1 MRALLFALALVA
13 LPAAAQPDASVVPD
27 SAPAW
32 LPMAAAVT
40 QARSE
45 QKVMLVHAYA
55 VWCGWCARMDRET
68 YTDPAV
74 QAFVA
79 EHFVATRLDLEGT
92 AEVPFFDHTLS
103 MAALGRAFG
112 VAGTPTTV
120 FVAPDGQPITK
131 LPGFR
136 DAPTL
141 LLVMRYVQEGAY
153 ETETFQQFLDR
164 INGVPPEVRFNVPD
178 VTAG

>member
-13 LPAAAQPDASVVPD
+13 LPAAAQTDASVIPA
-27 SAPAW
+27 SAPGW
-32 LPMAAAVT
+32 LAMAPAVA
-40 QARSE
+40 QSRAE

-55 VWCGWCARMDRET
+55 VWCGWCERMDRET
-68 YTDPAV
+68 YTDSTV
-74 QAFVA
+74 QAYVA
-79 EHFVATRLDLEGT
+79 EHFVATRIDLENQT
-92 AEVPFFDHTLS
+92 EIPFFEHTMT

-120 FVAPDGQPITK
+120 FVGPDGQPITK
-131 LPGFR
+131 IAGFR

-141 LLVMRYVQEGAY
+141 LLVMQYVNGGTY
-153 ETETFQQFLDR
+153 ETESFQQYLDR
-164 INGVPPEVRFNVPD
+164 INGVTPEVRFNVPD